1 MTLSGRHGSSE
12 LRSVWR
18 ALDALCAA
26 SAPELGHQLALQVIF
41 LRSWP
46 APDGA
51 GLDRSFGPAEP
62 ALNRAW
68 ALLEFGRLSDP
79 VAHQAVRSRRL
90 HGEAD
95 RALAALIAQ
104 VARLE
109 QPAGLF
115 DACLDRYSSRFGA
128 GGDYYTPRPLA
139 RLMAGL
145 AAPQPGESVLDP
157 VCGSGRL
164 LVAADEWARGKE
176 HGPGV
181 LAVHGRDIRPEARRA
196 AAMNLT
202 LGGLHYELGGEAV
215 DSLHAGP
222 TGLSPDVILA
232 NPPLNTNDWGYQEL
246 IRDPR
251 WSLGPPPKG
260 NANFAWL
267 QHVVHELS
275 AQGRAVVLLP
285 DSATR
290 GLNTAESYIRR
301 RLVERDLLAGV
312 VALPSRLFPHT
323 RSGAT
328 LWLLARDK
336 SASPRWGRKSRVGEV
351 LLADARRLGTPAD
364 RAGGAPRADAAI
376 DRIWQ
381 IFANWRGTSSA
392 QEDGT
397 GQVDWCRSVNHDDIA
412 RRGYDLSPGSYV
424 QTAPASTE
432 DALSEAEHR
441 HPKDALYEHF
451 EHALRMSERLR
462 EVLGTEPAE
471 WVQE

>member
-1 MTLSGRHGSSE
+1 M
-12 LRSVWR
+12 
-18 ALDALCAA
+18 
-26 SAPELGHQLALQVIF
+26 
-41 LRSWP
+41 
-46 APDGA
+46 
-51 GLDRSFGPAEP
+51 
-62 ALNRAW
+62 NRAW

-79 VAHQAVRSRRL
+79 VARRAVQSRRL

-95 RALAALIAQ
+95 RALAALITQ
-104 VARLE
+104 VGRLE
-109 QPAGLF
+109 QPADLF

-181 LAVHGRDIRPEARRA
+181 LTVHGRDIRPEARRA

-202 LGGLHYELGGEAV
+202 LGGLHFDLGGEAV

-222 TGLSPDVILA
+222 TGLSPDIVLA
-232 NPPLNTNDWGYQEL
+232 NPPLNVKDWGYQEL
-246 IRDPR
+246 SRDPR

-267 QHVVHELS
+267 QHAVHELT

-285 DSATR
+285 DSSTR

-312 VALPSRLFPHT
+312 VALPSGLFPHT
-323 RSGAT
+323 RTGTT
-328 LWLLARDK
+328 LWLIARDK
-336 SASPRWGRKSRVGEV
+336 SPSPHWGRNSRVGEV
-351 LLADARRLGTPAD
+351 LLADARRLGGTLTDLAAGSHHAD
-364 RAGGAPRADAAI
+364 EII
-376 DRIWQ
+376 DRICQ
-381 IFANWRGTSSA
+381 VFANWRGTSTA
-392 QEDGT
+392 QEGGT

-412 RRGYDLSPGSYV
+412 RRGYDLGPGGYLQKALTSI
-424 QTAPASTE
+424 E
-432 DALSEAEHR
+432 DAVSAAEHR

-451 EHALRMSERLR
+451 EHALRMSEQLR
-462 EVLGTEPAE
+462 DVLGTEPAK

>member
-1 MTLSGRHGSSE
+1 MTLSERRGSPGF
-12 LRSVWR
+12 RSVWR
-18 ALDALCAA
+18 AVDALCAA
-26 SAPELGHQLALQVIF
+26 TAPELGHQLALQVIF

-51 GLDRSFGPAEP
+51 GLDRSFGPAYP
-62 ALNRAW
+62 ALGRAL
-68 ALLEFGRLSDP
+68 ALLDFNHLSDSE
-79 VAHQAVRSRRL
+79 ACRAVRSRGL

-95 RALAALIAQ
+95 RALAVLISE
-104 VARLE
+104 VARLD

-145 AAPQPGESVLDP
+145 AAPQSGESVLDP

-164 LVAADEWARGKE
+164 LLAADEWARGEE

-181 LAVHGRDIRPEARRA
+181 LTVHGRDIRPEALRA

-202 LGGLHYELGGEAV
+202 LGGLHYDLGGEAV

-222 TGLSPDVILA
+222 TGLSPDIVLA

-246 IRDPR
+246 SRDPR

-312 VALPSRLFPHT
+312 VVLPSRLFPHT
-323 RSGAT
+323 RTGTT

-336 SASPRWGRKSRVGEV
+336 SASPHWGRNSRVGEV
-351 LLADARRLGTPAD
+351 LFADARRLRTPAD
-364 RAGGAPRADAAI
+364 RAGGPHRADEAI

-381 IFANWRGTSSA
+381 IFANWRGTSYA
-392 QEDGT
+392 QEDGI
-397 GQVDWCRSVNHDDIA
+397 GQVDWCRSVSHDDIA

-424 QTAPASTE
+424 RTASVSME
-432 DALSEAEHR
+432 DVVSEAEHR

-451 EHALRMSERLR
+451 DRAMRMSERLR

-471 WVQE
+471 WVRK